1 MQDGVDTPGSP
12 AEYTNRESVFYM
24 EWFNGETVSIII
36 FFIGVFGLV
45 ARRNMIKSIIS
56 IVIMEVAIILF
67 FLTIN
72 FSDESVPPI
81 GTEGFANF
89 ADPLPQAI
97 MITAIVIGVATTAVA
112 LTLFITL
119 HHRYGTTNWEKA
131 RAKRLED

>member
-1 MQDGVDTPGSP
+1 MD
-12 AEYTNRESVFYM
+12 
-24 EWFNGETVSIII
+24 WLNGEVVSIIL

-45 ARRNMIKSIIS
+45 ARRNIIKSIIS
-56 IVIMEVAIILF
+56 IVIMEVAVILF

-72 FSDESVPPI
+72 FTPDSVPPI
-81 GTEGFANF
+81 GTEAVTQF

-97 MITAIVIGVATTAVA
+97 MITAIIIGVGTTAVA

-131 RAKRLED
+131 KVKRIED

>member
-1 MQDGVDTPGSP
+1 MD
-12 AEYTNRESVFYM
+12 
-24 EWFNGETVSIII
+24 WLNGEVVSIIL

-45 ARRNMIKSIIS
+45 ARRNIIKSIIS
-56 IVIMEVAIILF
+56 IVIMEVAVILF

-72 FSDESVPPI
+72 FTPDSVPPI
-81 GTEGFANF
+81 GTEAVTHF

-97 MITAIVIGVATTAVA
+97 MITAIIIGVGTTAVA

-131 RAKRLED
+131 KVKRIED

>member
-1 MQDGVDTPGSP
+1 MD
-12 AEYTNRESVFYM
+12 
-24 EWFNGETVSIII
+24 WFNGEFVSIII
-36 FFIGVFGLV
+36 FFIGIYGLV

-56 IVIMEVAIILF
+56 IVIMEVAVILF

-72 FSDESVPPI
+72 FTNENIPPV
-81 GTEGFANF
+81 GTENVALF

-97 MITAIVIGVATTAVA
+97 MITAIIIGVGTTAVA

-131 RAKRLED
+131 KAKRFEK